1 MKTIIILEIETEKHD
16 PDLLD
21 KVAGRAY
28 TLSNV
33 KDIEGRIVWQEPSK
47 AEWALKELARVEI
60 QPL

>member
-1 MKTIIILEIETEKHD
+1 MKTIIILEIDTDKHD
-16 PDLLD
+16 PHLLD

-33 KDIEGRIVWQEPSK
+33 VDIEGRIVWQES
-47 AEWALKELARVEI
+47 EMALKKLVRWEI